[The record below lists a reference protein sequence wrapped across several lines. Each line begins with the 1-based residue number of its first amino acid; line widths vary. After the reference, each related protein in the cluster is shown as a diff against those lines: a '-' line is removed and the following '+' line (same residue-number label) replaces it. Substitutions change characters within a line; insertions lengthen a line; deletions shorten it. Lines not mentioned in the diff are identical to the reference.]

1 MFSLKLN
8 IFSIILVSLKVI
20 HSRVITGTVP
30 LKQPGARCFAQGHNH
45 RLNWERIDGKCF
57 QVNGEKMIGSL
68 TANPF
73 YFICVCCSL
82 TVYHRRSVGYD
93 DTSLSC
99 GGFKLTS
106 PIFNCFCCFFLFLMD
121 KGFDSVGV
129 YYRIPPIT
137 VYICVNIQS
146 MLSHWFRLQSITW
159 FHLT

>member
-1 MFSLKLN
+1 MRGLNLTLVMAGNKKLCAFIFILHVEETQLLQWTWCYNKHIVMFSLKLN

-93 DTSLSC
+93 DTSLSF

-106 PIFNCFCCFFLFLMD
+106 PIFNC
-121 KGFDSVGV
+121 
-129 YYRIPPIT
+129 
-137 VYICVNIQS
+137 
-146 MLSHWFRLQSITW
+146 
-159 FHLT
+159 

>member
-8 IFSIILVSLKVI
+8 IFSIILSFTKQLVIYFTVSSKVI

-57 QVNGEKMIGSL
+57 QFNGEKMIGSL
-68 TANPF
+68 MANPF

-82 TVYHRRSVGYD
+82 IFVCTLHLGTRTIYHLSSVGYD
-93 DTSLSC
+93 GTSLSF

-106 PIFNCFCCFFLFLMD
+106 PDLQLLGQTYSILHCIFCFFFLF
-121 KGFDSVGV
+121 FDG
-129 YYRIPPIT
+129 
-137 VYICVNIQS
+137 Q
-146 MLSHWFRLQSITW
+146 RLRFSGC
-159 FHLT
+159 L